1 MPLSQEERF
10 DMNEQASYFIN
21 KPLHSHREI
30 FDIDIPNYVSIG
42 EIVGRNGR
50 HIEEVKRRFNAI
62 ILIKNDIS
70 PPFMKI
76 ILKRE
81 DSITP
86 IRRYYNKFFDECKK
100 RTIIIPNKVPV
111 GVIIGKNGKNIEKVK
126 NKFNTQIHINQ
137 DSLFRNV
144 IKIINNE
151 QNLDEINQYY
161 EEFFDRFI
169 LRTS

>member
-30 FDIDIPNYVSIG
+30 FDIDIPNYISIG
-42 EIVGRNGR
+42 EIIGRRGS
-50 HIEEVKRRFNAI
+50 HINEVKSRFNAI
-62 ILIKNDIS
+62 INIK
-70 PPFMKI
+70 
-76 ILKRE
+76 
-81 DSITP
+81 
-86 IRRYYNKFFDECKK
+86 KK
-100 RTIIIPNKVPV
+100 Y
-111 GVIIGKNGKNIEKVK
+111 KNNVYLPG
-126 NKFNTQIHINQ
+126 
-137 DSLFRNV
+137 NV